1 MIRSVNLKKNP
12 YAEII
17 DLDKEVKE
25 YKKLCRCKSKKFTYY
40 TEWEKHIRELLSKFA
55 SEKDLYN
62 FKRYCINYE
71 RTAKLIPSFYIN
83 FMVLYLTIFIDK
95 FIKEL
100 NILIWLFLFLLSVLL
115 TLCQNLAY
123 SKEAYFYR
131 DIIEIIEDFQQQ

>member
-1 MIRSVNLKKNP
+1 MKKNP

>member
-1 MIRSVNLKKNP
+1 MKKNP

-25 YKKLCRCKSKKFTYY
+25 YKKLCRCKSEKFTYY
-40 TEWEKHIRELLSKFA
+40 TEWEDHIRELLSKFK
-55 SEKDLYN
+55 SGKDLYN
-62 FKRYCINYE
+62 FKRYCVNYE

-83 FMVLYLTIFIDK
+83 FMVLYITIFIDK

-100 NILIWLFLFLLSVLL
+100 NILVWLFIFLLSVLL

-123 SKEAYFYR
+123 SKEAYFYK
-131 DIIEIIEDFQQQ
+131 DIIEIIEDFQQQQQ

>member
-1 MIRSVNLKKNP
+1 MIRSVNLKNNP

-25 YKKLCRCKSKKFTYY
+25 YKKLCRCKSEKFTYY
-40 TEWEKHIRELLSKFA
+40 TEWEKHIRELLSKFK
-55 SEKDLYN
+55 SERDLYN

-83 FMVLYLTIFIDK
+83 FMVLYITIFIDK

-100 NILIWLFLFLLSVLL
+100 NILVWLFIFLLSVLL

-123 SKEAYFYR
+123 SKEAYFYK
-131 DIIEIIEDFQQQ
+131 DVIEIIEDFQQQ